1 MTEQEFIKAVFAMR
15 KAQQKYSESVPR
27 NVNYLNKARKLE
39 KIVDDYLFPK
49 PPDTQ
54 ARMF

>member
-15 KAQQKYSESVPR
+15 KAQQEYAESVPK

-39 KIVDDYLFPK
+39 RVVDDYLFPK

-54 ARMF
+54 SRMF